1 MRGGAHDKVC
11 TVTAAPVER
20 PGRWALPPQP
30 PETWVGKNTNV
41 LVIML
46 AAIAVGV
53 PGLVLLPN
61 AGATTYVLAGLYA
74 LGGLLALGSAYL
86 LLLQASVTEDRR
98 LLWAASGFAMLLG
111 VYVVRSLNSAVPGQ
125 PADQTDLRMAAA
137 LSVVWLLTLPVVTL
151 TARLRHIRLV
161 FVPIV
166 ALALIGWAAFQA
178 SLVRHTDVRLTRD
191 GREVMMSCA
200 AIGIVAAL
208 WWRQRVPNGN
218 RGVWGWVGAALL
230 LTPVVAILRGF
241 SLGRHDPTSWPA
253 LAVEIV
259 VLLVAFLGLYVISA
273 RGYLRQAHQWRQLE
287 AEVRRLRA
295 SSALL
300 PGLSITPEDDAGL
313 PEADEVRALIDR
325 ADNQVAL
332 QPVYDLQQLVVVG
345 QEALA
350 RFGGR
355 VPTDRWFRA
364 SGLHGL
370 GAELE
375 RLTMAKSLAAL
386 KTMPPDQFLAINA
399 SPASLHDGHIL
410 ELLEGSDLA
419 RLVVEIT
426 EHDAVNDYALTR
438 EALAVLRSRG
448 ARIAVDDVGAGFAS
462 LRHVLLLQ
470 PDVVKL
476 DTSLTR
482 DVHDS
487 QRQQAIVRALV
498 RFAEEVGAVVLAEG
512 IEVSEQIPAL
522 VEAGVTLGQGWHLGI
537 PVQQ

>member
-1 MRGGAHDKVC
+1 
-11 TVTAAPVER
+11 VTAAHVER

-30 PETWVGKNTNV
+30 PETWVGKNTAV
-41 LVIML
+41 LVIVL
-46 AAIAVGV
+46 SGVAVGV
-53 PGLVLLPN
+53 PGLVLLPD
-61 AGATTYVLAGLYA
+61 AGAATYLLAVLYA
-74 LGGLLALGSAYL
+74 VGGLLALGNAYL

-98 LLWAASGFAMLLG
+98 LLWAAGGFVALLV
-111 VYVVRSLNSAVPGQ
+111 VYVLRSVDPAVPGR
-125 PADQTDLRMAAA
+125 PADGTDLRFATA
-137 LSVVWLLTLPVVTL
+137 LSVVWLLTLPV
-151 TARLRHIRLV
+151 TALSSGLRRRRPVLYPVPVVVLLLV
-161 FVPIV
+161 
-166 ALALIGWAAFQA
+166 GWAVFDA
-178 SLVRHTDVRLTRD
+178 SLVRGTDVRLTQA

-200 AIGIVAAL
+200 AIGLVAAL
-208 WWRQRVPNGN
+208 WWRQRVPRGN

-230 LTPVVAILRGF
+230 LTPVVAVLRAF

-253 LAVEIV
+253 LAVE
-259 VLLVAFLGLYVISA
+259 LLAMAVPFAGLYAISA
-273 RGYLRQAHQWRQLE
+273 RGYLRQARQWRHLE
-287 AEVRRLRA
+287 SEVRRLRA

-332 QPVYDLQQLVVVG
+332 QPVYDLGAMVVVG

-375 RLTMAKSLAAL
+375 RLTLARAL
-386 KTMPPDQFLAINA
+386 SALELMEPDQFLAVNA
-399 SPASLHDGHIL
+399 SPASLHDEHVVK
-410 ELLEGSDLA
+410 LLDGTDLS

-438 EALAVLRSRG
+438 EALALLRSRG

-498 RFAEEVGAVVLAEG
+498 RFSAEVGATVLAEG
-512 IEVSEQIPAL
+512 IEVPEQIPAL
-522 VEAGVTLGQGWHLGI
+522 VDAGVTLGQGWHLGI